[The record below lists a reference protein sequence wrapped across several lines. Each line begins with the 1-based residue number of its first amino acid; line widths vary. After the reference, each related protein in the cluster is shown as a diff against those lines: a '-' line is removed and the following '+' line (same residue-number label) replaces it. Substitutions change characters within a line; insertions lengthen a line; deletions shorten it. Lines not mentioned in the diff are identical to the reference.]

1 MSAGKSTLA
10 LQVDHTWTEAGR
22 RGVLLTC
29 HDRGGAGRVT
39 SRLGLG
45 RPAVEVTPV
54 TDLWRLVAGVVPD
67 GGFVVA
73 DEVQFYT
80 PAQVDELARCV
91 DERDI
96 EVACFGL
103 LSDFAGR
110 MFPGSARLVEM
121 ADVLVPLP
129 LPVLCRCGRPARIN
143 ARLVD
148 GLVVHEAGRSCSG
161 TRRHRRARCSVPT
174 SATRCCAGGTGRAA
188 SRAPSA
194 CGRCTR
200 RADGGGRSQPGRCGC
215 RGQPEG
221 RTAASASGSVN
232 APA

>member
-45 RPAVEVTPV
+45 RPAVEVTPA
-54 TDLWRLVAGVVPD
+54 TDLWRLVADVVPD

-80 PAQVDELARCV
+80 APQVDQLARCV
-91 DERDI
+91 DERDV

-129 LPVLCRCGRPARIN
+129 LPVLCWCGRPARIN

-148 GLVVHEAGRSCSG
+148 GLVVHEGEQVVLGDTTAPEGALFGPDVRYEVLC
-161 TRRHRRARCSVPT
+161 RRHWARREP
-174 SATRCCAGGTGRAA
+174 RAVGL
-188 SRAPSA
+188 RPVHAPS
-194 CGRCTR
+194 
-200 RADGGGRSQPGRCGC
+200 
-215 RGQPEG
+215 
-221 RTAASASGSVN
+221 
-232 APA
+232 